1 VKPDVPVVLQKI
13 SQALLGQIGPE
24 IRADYA
30 QRSALIATLLL
41 QSAAEEWE
49 RAAARR
55 VEENGTLRGL
65 FRDALPAVEDA
76 GLRERLAAS
85 AAEGDPDLHL
95 SALDRANDALRGL
108 LIELQA
114 HVEELENGAARDVE
128 AAIWRELRRST
139 ERRALSVA
147 PF

>member
-1 VKPDVPVVLQKI
+1 MKPDVPVVLGKI
-13 SQALLGQIGPE
+13 GEALLRQIGPE

-49 RAAARR
+49 RGEARR
-55 VEENGTLRGL
+55 VEENGALRGL
-65 FRDALPAVEDA
+65 FLDALPAVEDA
-76 GLRERLAAS
+76 GLRARLAAA
-85 AAEGDPDLHL
+85 AAERDEDLHL
-95 SALDRANDALRGL
+95 SALDRANDALRAL
-108 LIELQA
+108 LIELHA
-114 HVEELENGAARDVE
+114 HAEELEGGAARDVE

-139 ERRALSVA
+139 ERRALSIA